1 MDTKTL
7 LEKYFDGSLSKDEK
21 IDFERLLAEDSSFR
35 DEFEFEK
42 NVKTAITINER
53 NDLKKMLQS
62 FETTKKPKKSFYLI
76 YAAASI
82 VFFIGLFTWMNFSA
96 TNYDTLFNEYY
107 QTYPNTVSP
116 TVRGTTSTDL
126 KSNAFYAYDSG
137 NYEEAIALFSE
148 IYSKNGD
155 DFALFYKGISLIE
168 LQKYDEAL
176 AVLQKNNSLKNST
189 FEPYFLWYTALIH
202 IKLQNKNEAT
212 LNLKLLIESENPL
225 KKAAKKLLS
234 EIE

>member
-42 NVKTAITINER
+42 NVKSAITLNKRDE
-53 NDLKKMLQS
+53 LKKMLHS
-62 FETTKKPKKSFYLI
+62 FETTKKPKKSFYWI

-82 VFFIGLFTWMNFSA
+82 MIFVGLFTWKNFST
-96 TNYDTLFNEYY
+96 TNYDTLFDEYY

-116 TVRGTTSTDL
+116 TVRGTTSTDIQ
-126 KSNAFYAYDSG
+126 SNAFYAYDSG
-137 NYEEAIALFSE
+137 NYQEAIALFSE

-155 DFALFYKGISLIE
+155 DFALFYKGLSLIE
-168 LQKYDEAL
+168 LQKYEEAL
-176 AVLQKNNSLKNST
+176 VVLQKSNSIKNST
-189 FEPYFLWYTALIH
+189 FEPYFLWYSALIH
-202 IKLQNKNEAT
+202 IKLQNKKEAS
-212 LNLKLLIESENPL
+212 LQLKLLIESENPL
-225 KKAAKKLLS
+225 KEVAKKLLS